1 MAAGKRTVSRS
12 GSGTSASIIRKYYK
26 RPLAFYRLK
35 DEILRL
41 TSNLHVSDAVLA
53 SLTFIALVFAFPYY
67 PMFSIP
73 IIFLVVF
80 GATLYKPFLGLL
92 ILAVFTFPM
101 LMYQVPVI
109 AWLFLFAVSA
119 MLIYGYMHFRT
130 ILYVYALATLSFSY
144 LGFIFA
150 IPLFIVGILRVGYRR
165 AIIMSVLFVMASVSG
180 SALLGVNNYSYI
192 AYSGIA
198 AHKSFGN
205 AAVLDYT
212 QVTKP
217 FIQFGTF
224 FATTGKALGVF
235 TSGHV
240 IGIISDAISLSV
252 LALLQQ
258 YYYLF
263 SLAFIIGT
271 AVLIDSF
278 ATNLKSKYRGTMASL
293 IGIGY
298 PISYLLISSL
308 TGQPFGTVNYLLPFV
323 SFIIAPAAIYVM
335 ESNNMKLV
343 RTLDV
348 RKEDLR
354 MKFGE
359 AFEDLESGN
368 VSETFDS
375 IGNYESTKE
384 ELKNAVLAPIEQKA
398 ISRAYNIKPV
408 KGILFFGPPGT
419 GKTMMMRA
427 LANEIRAGF
436 FYVKSSNLIS
446 AYPGETEKMLANIF
460 TVARKHAPCV
470 LFFDEI
476 DTIAISRESGEADD
490 THRHALSQMLVE
502 MDGFQKLNNVIMVG
516 ATNVPQVMDKAIL
529 RPGRFD
535 KIIYLPL
542 PDFNGRKKILELYLH
557 KLPISDDVDIDVLA
571 EKTERYSGA
580 DIKAMT
586 ENAAQI
592 VAQRASSKHTI
603 LAITMEDI
611 LDVIDTQKPS
621 TSLAQI
627 DEYNRFKIDFER
639 QSFEETNYEKE
650 KKTTINDVIGME
662 DAKKAMDEAI
672 SIPLL
677 HPDLVKK
684 YDVPAINGVLLFG
697 PPGTGKTMIM
707 RAVANDYK
715 GLTMLT
721 LNGAEIAREGIE
733 KATSTMRDVFNRARD
748 NAPSIIF
755 IDEIDGLVPKREGAS
770 EFTAQITTALL
781 QEMDGIKTYS
791 NVVIVAATN
800 RPDMLD
806 TALLRP
812 GRFDKLIFV
821 KPPSEGDRAKLF
833 YIYLKNVPI
842 SSDIDYAAIAKST
855 DGYTG
860 ADISN
865 VCREAKTKA
874 LEKRVKTGE
883 DVEIGMDD
891 ILSIIKKVKPSA
903 PEMVVSTYLSF
914 LARYGQR

>member
-1 MAAGKRTVSRS
+1 MATGKRDGPKYSR
-12 GSGTSASIIRKYYK
+12 GASASIIKKYYK
-26 RPLAFYRLK
+26 RPLAFYRLI
-35 DEILRL
+35 DEIMRL
-41 TSNLHVSDAVLA
+41 SSNFHITDALLA
-53 SLTFIALVFAFPYY
+53 VVTFFALIFAFPYY
-67 PMFSIP
+67 PLFALP
-73 IIFLVVF
+73 LIFILIF
-80 GATLYKPFLGLL
+80 AATLFRPFLGL
-92 ILAVFTFPM
+92 IVLAIFTFPM
-101 LMYQVPVI
+101 LVYQVPVI
-109 AWLFLFAVSA
+109 AWLFLFAISA
-119 MLIYGYMHFRT
+119 MLIYGYMHYRT
-130 ILYVYALATLSFSY
+130 ILYIYALAALSFSY
-144 LGFIFA
+144 LGYIFA
-150 IPLFIVGILRVGYRR
+150 IPLFVFGVLRVGYKR
-165 AIIMSVLFVMASVSG
+165 AIIMAILFVLATVSA
-180 SALLGVNNYSYI
+180 SALLGINNYSYI

-198 AHKSFGN
+198 AHSSFSSSPVLEYSSVLKPRIVFGSFFSLSG
-205 AAVLDYT
+205 AA
-212 QVTKP
+212 
-217 FIQFGTF
+217 FS
-224 FATTGKALGVF
+224 VF
-235 TSGHV
+235 SSEKMIDMVSGA
-240 IGIISDAISLSV
+240 IGLSV
-252 LALLQQ
+252 LSLLQQ
-258 YYYLF
+258 YYYLI
-263 SLAFIIGT
+263 SLAFLIAM
-271 AVLIDSF
+271 AVALDSS
-278 ATNLKSKYRGTMASL
+278 ATNLKSKYRGTMSSMV
-293 IGIGY
+293 GILY
-298 PISYLLISSL
+298 PISYLVIVAFSGASAEA
-308 TGQPFGTVNYLLPFV
+308 PNYILPFV
-323 SFIIAPAAIYVM
+323 SFIIAPAALYVL
-335 ESNNMKLV
+335 ESYNVKVV

-359 AFEDLESGN
+359 AFEDLEAGN
-368 VSETFDS
+368 VTETFDS
-375 IGNYESTKE
+375 IGNYEATKE

-398 ISRAYNIKPV
+398 ISRAYNIRPA

-436 FYVKSSNLIS
+436 YYVKASNLIS

-460 TVARKHAPCV
+460 NIARKHAPCV

-476 DTIAISRESGEADD
+476 DSIAVSRDSSDIDE
-490 THRHALSQMLVE
+490 THRHALSQLLVE
-502 MDGFQKLNNVIMVG
+502 MDGFQKLSNVIMVG

-542 PDFNGRKKILELYLH
+542 PDFNGRKKILEMYLH
-557 KLPISDDVDIDVLA
+557 KLPISDDVDIDTLA

-580 DIKAMT
+580 DIKVMT
-586 ENAAQI
+586 ENVAQI
-592 VAQRASSKHTI
+592 VAQRAASKHTI
-603 LAITMEDI
+603 LAITMEDL
-611 LDVIDTQKPS
+611 LDAIDAQKPS

-639 QSFEETNYEKE
+639 QSFEESNVEMV

-662 DAKKAMDEAI
+662 DAKKAMEEAI

-677 HPDLVKK
+677 HPELVKQ

-697 PPGTGKTMIM
+697 PPGTGKTMLM
-707 RAVANDYK
+707 RAVSNDYK

-721 LNGAEIAREGIE
+721 LNGADIAREGIE
-733 KATSTMRDVFNRARD
+733 KANSTIRDVFNRARD

-770 EFTAQITTALL
+770 EFTSQMTTSLL
-781 QEMDGIKTYS
+781 QEMDGIKNYS

-806 TALLRP
+806 PALLRP

-821 KPPSEGDRAKLF
+821 KPPNESDRSKLF
-833 YIYLKNVPI
+833 YEYLKNVPVGG
-842 SSDIDYAAIAKST
+842 DVVYADLAKAT
-855 DGYTG
+855 EGYTG

-883 DVEIGMDD
+883 DVVIGMAD
-891 ILSIIKKVKPSA
+891 LLGVIKRTKPSA